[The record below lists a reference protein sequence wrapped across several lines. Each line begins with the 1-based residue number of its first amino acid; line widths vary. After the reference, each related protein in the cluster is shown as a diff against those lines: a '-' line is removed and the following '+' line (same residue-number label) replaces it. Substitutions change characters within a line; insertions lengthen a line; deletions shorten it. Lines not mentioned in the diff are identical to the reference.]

1 MNATLINR
9 ILLVL
14 ACAGLFVA
22 GYLSMAHWMGANVAC
37 GIGDGC
43 DTIANSQYARIP
55 FNLQKQGIPV
65 AVFGMLAYAFL
76 VALTLTR
83 SIRGDASGKLTSLG
97 TAFSGLGFLL
107 SMALM
112 YVSFGVIG
120 ATCTWCVASAVIMT
134 VTFLMHL
141 ALKAKGTIPPHFN
154 PAFTG
159 VLGVLTI
166 GGMLYLGSKLN
177 PNVPPIEGPIEKM
190 IPDGAHRFGDSSSP
204 LVIVEFVDLTC
215 GHCKETYDE
224 FKRLL
229 SQGAK
234 FEIVV
239 RHFPLVGV
247 AGHEMALPAAGI
259 SELVAEKGKFNQFLD
274 MVYGTPPQ
282 DLTVDKLWAFA
293 QGLGVDI
300 ISGRKRILDKGDAA
314 IKRLHA
320 DISEA
325 NRLGIQQTPA
335 LYVGLRGG
343 DVIWPARKD
352 GFQRIMYRPDIQRIW
367 DPKMPK

>member
-55 FNLQKQGIPV
+55 FNFKKEGIPV
-65 AVFGMLAYAFL
+65 AIFGMLAYAVL
-76 VALTLTR
+76 VALILTR
-83 SIRGDASGKLTSLG
+83 SIKGDASGKLSAAG
-97 TAFSGLGFLL
+97 TIFSGLGFVL

-112 YVSFGVIG
+112 FVSFGVIG
-120 ATCTWCVASAVIMT
+120 ATCTWCVASAIIMT
-134 VTFLMHL
+134 AIFLLHL
-141 ALKAKGTIPPHFN
+141 ALKTKGTLEPHFN

-159 VLGVLTI
+159 VLGILTV
-166 GGMLYLGSKLN
+166 GALLYLGSKLN

-190 IPDGAHRFGDSSSP
+190 IPEYAHRFGDSTSP

-215 GHCKETYDE
+215 AHCKETYDE

-229 SQGAK
+229 TQGSK

-239 RHFPLVGV
+239 RHFPLVGM

-259 SELVAEKGKFNQFLD
+259 SELVAEEGKFMQFLD

-282 DLTVDKLWAFA
+282 DITIEKLWEFA
-293 QGLGVDI
+293 GSLGVDVAA
-300 ISGRKRILDKGDAA
+300 GKKRVVDKDDVA
-314 IKRLHA
+314 IKRLYV
-320 DISEA
+320 DIKEA

-335 LYVGLRGG
+335 LYIGLRG
-343 DVIWPARKD
+343 DKLIYPARKD
-352 GFQRIMYRPDIQRIW
+352 GFQKIMYRPDIQRIW